1 LTDAIKMVFFSW
13 FFLFQPSALSGM
25 RSLRTLHI
33 SPHPN
38 VPDFNI
44 PQIIQQNTGLR
55 NLHIQVNILL
65 TPKFAMDKKSVWNIY
80 TNLVFFCHLCRH

>member
-1 LTDAIKMVFFSW
+1 LTDAIKVFFFSW
-13 FFLFQPSALSGM
+13 FFLFQPSVLSGM

-38 VPDFNI
+38 VPEFNI
-44 PQIIQQNTGLR
+44 PQIIQHNIGLR

-65 TPKFAMDKKSVWNIY
+65 TPKFVMDMNSLWNIY
-80 TNLVFFCHLCRH
+80 TNFVFFFHLHRH